1 MQTKLNLRLLIFLCL
16 NFNIR
21 FFSLSNTMLKLFF
34 SCCST
39 TNGDLGVNH
48 PLGSCQYFLVHFLTI
63 NTTFN
68 VLQCLNY
75 KLLNL
80 ALCLTKCG
88 ANLVLRARWP
98 PSFGL
103 TNTSLLIGH
112 ISSFVC
118 DIFL

>member
-39 TNGDLGVNH
+39 TNCDLGVNH
-48 PLGSCQYFLVHFLTI
+48 PLGSCQYFLVHFLAI

-68 VLQCLNY
+68 VLQCLNF

-80 ALCLTKCG
+80 ALCLTKWG
-88 ANLVLRARWP
+88 SDLVLRAFR
-98 PSFGL
+98 PSSASF
-103 TNTSLLIGH
+103 TNTSLLIGN

-118 DIFL
+118 HTFL